1 MRVFTVKSI
10 VIGVAAGGLVAAAI
24 GQVIGASWGL
34 ALLNGL
40 AAGASALALS
50 VVVGDGRF
58 GMMNVRRRP
67 GVRTLAY
74 FVMFLPAFLA
84 DNVIEVE
91 LARAEGLALSML
103 LLLTGFA
110 SYVFGGVL
118 ATLDHIDDGRG

>member
-103 LLLTGFA
+103 LLRTGFA

-118 ATLDHIDDGRG
+118 ATRDHIDDGRG